1 LTQRNISPRELAPEQ
16 GHPSGSGKM
25 TSATGEI
32 IALAVDN
39 VLASIDIQFA

>member
-1 LTQRNISPRELAPEQ
+1 LRRSKDIRAGAAER
-16 GHPSGSGKM
+16 SGKM

>member
-1 LTQRNISPRELAPEQ
+1 MTSHGQERAHTAEW
-16 GHPSGSGKM
+16 SGKM

-32 IALAVDN
+32 IALAADN